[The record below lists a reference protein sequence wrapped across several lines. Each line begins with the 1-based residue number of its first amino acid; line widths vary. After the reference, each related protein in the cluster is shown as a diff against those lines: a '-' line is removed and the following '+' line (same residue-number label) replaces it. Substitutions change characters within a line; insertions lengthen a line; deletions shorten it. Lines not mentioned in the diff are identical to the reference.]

1 MMEATGKGHTHQEQI
16 YRRHNMIKTDKI
28 ERITKVSKDADT
40 EIALLKRDVENIR
53 DNHLAHMK
61 QDIDRIERK
70 VDKID
75 NRIWWV
81 LGVLIST
88 QVASMI
94 ANML

>member
-1 MMEATGKGHTHQEQI
+1 
-16 YRRHNMIKTDKI
+16 MIKTKQKEKTPTMKYD
-28 ERITKVSKDADT
+28 TDT
-40 EIALLKRDVENIR
+40 EIALLKKDVLEIK

-61 QDIDRIERK
+61 DDIDRIERK

-81 LGVLIST
+81 LGILVST

>member
-1 MMEATGKGHTHQEQI
+1 
-16 YRRHNMIKTDKI
+16 MIKT
-28 ERITKVSKDADT
+28 ERKEKTKTMKYDTDT
-40 EIALLKRDVENIR
+40 EIALLKKDVAEIK

-61 QDIDRIERK
+61 DDIDRIERK

-81 LGVLIST
+81 LGILVST

>member
-1 MMEATGKGHTHQEQI
+1 
-16 YRRHNMIKTDKI
+16 MIKTKQK
-28 ERITKVSKDADT
+28 EKTKTMKYDSDT
-40 EIALLKRDVENIR
+40 EIALLKKDVAEIK

-61 QDIDRIERK
+61 DDIDRIERK

-81 LGVLIST
+81 LGILVST

-94 ANML
+94 ANMI

>member
-1 MMEATGKGHTHQEQI
+1 
-16 YRRHNMIKTDKI
+16 MIKT
-28 ERITKVSKDADT
+28 ERKEKTKTMKYDTDT
-40 EIALLKRDVENIR
+40 EIAMLKKDVAEIK

-61 QDIDRIERK
+61 DDIDRIERK

-81 LGVLIST
+81 LGILVST

-94 ANML
+94 ANMI

>member
-1 MMEATGKGHTHQEQI
+1 
-16 YRRHNMIKTDKI
+16 MIKTKRDIK
-28 ERITKVSKDADT
+28 EKQTMKYDSDT
-40 EIALLKRDVENIR
+40 EIALLKKDVAEIK

-61 QDIDRIERK
+61 DDIDRIERK

-81 LGVLIST
+81 LGILVST

-94 ANML
+94 ANMI

>member
-1 MMEATGKGHTHQEQI
+1 
-16 YRRHNMIKTDKI
+16 MIKTDKI
-28 ERITKVSKDADT
+28 ERMTKVSKDADT
-40 EIALLKRDVENIR
+40 EIALLKRDVETIR

-61 QDIDRIERK
+61 DDIDRIERK

-75 NRIWWV
+75 NRIWWI

-88 QVASMI
+88 QLESMI

>member
-1 MMEATGKGHTHQEQI
+1 
-16 YRRHNMIKTDKI
+16 MIKTAKKQGI
-28 ERITKVSKDADT
+28 KRVTKDTDT
-40 EIALLKRDVENIR
+40 EIALLKRDVETIR

-61 QDIDRIERK
+61 DDIDRIERK

-94 ANML
+94 ANMI

>member
-1 MMEATGKGHTHQEQI
+1 
-16 YRRHNMIKTDKI
+16 MIKT
-28 ERITKVSKDADT
+28 ERKEKTKTMKYDTDT
-40 EIALLKRDVENIR
+40 EIALLKKDVAEIK

-61 QDIDRIERK
+61 DDIDRIERK

-75 NRIWWV
+75 NRIWWG
-81 LGVLIST
+81 LGILVST

>member
-1 MMEATGKGHTHQEQI
+1 
-16 YRRHNMIKTDKI
+16 MIKTDKI

>member
-1 MMEATGKGHTHQEQI
+1 
-16 YRRHNMIKTDKI
+16 MIKTERKDKV
-28 ERITKVSKDADT
+28 KAMSYDNDT
-40 EIALLKRDVENIR
+40 EIALLKKDVKEIK
-53 DNHLAHMK
+53 DNHLSHMK
-61 QDIDRIERK
+61 DDIDRIERK

-88 QVASMI
+88 QVAAMI

>member
-1 MMEATGKGHTHQEQI
+1 
-16 YRRHNMIKTDKI
+16 MIKTDKI
-28 ERITKVSKDADT
+28 ERMTKVSKDADT
-40 EIALLKRDVENIR
+40 EIALLKRDVETIR

-94 ANML
+94 ANMI

>member
-1 MMEATGKGHTHQEQI
+1 
-16 YRRHNMIKTDKI
+16 MIKTDKI
-28 ERITKVSKDADT
+28 ERMTKVSKDADT

-94 ANML
+94 ANMI

>member
-1 MMEATGKGHTHQEQI
+1 
-16 YRRHNMIKTDKI
+16 MIKTDKI
-28 ERITKVSKDADT
+28 ERMTKVSKDADT

-61 QDIDRIERK
+61 QDIDSIERK

>member
-1 MMEATGKGHTHQEQI
+1 
-16 YRRHNMIKTDKI
+16 MIKT
-28 ERITKVSKDADT
+28 ERKEKTKTMKYDTDT
-40 EIALLKRDVENIR
+40 EIALLKKDVAEIK

-61 QDIDRIERK
+61 DDIDRIERK

-75 NRIWWV
+75 NRLYWI
-81 LGVLIST
+81 LGILVST

>member
-1 MMEATGKGHTHQEQI
+1 
-16 YRRHNMIKTDKI
+16 MIKTAKTEGI
-28 ERITKVSKDADT
+28 KRVTKDADT

>member
-1 MMEATGKGHTHQEQI
+1 
-16 YRRHNMIKTDKI
+16 MITTAKT
-28 ERITKVSKDADT
+28 ERAKKVTKDTDT
-40 EIALLKRDVENIR
+40 EIALLKRDVETIR

-61 QDIDRIERK
+61 DDIDRIERK

-94 ANML
+94 ANMI

>member
-1 MMEATGKGHTHQEQI
+1 
-16 YRRHNMIKTDKI
+16 MIKT
-28 ERITKVSKDADT
+28 ERKEKTPVMKYDNDT
-40 EIALLKRDVENIR
+40 EIALLKKDVAEIKN
-53 DNHLAHMK
+53 NHLAHMK
-61 QDIDRIERK
+61 DDIDRIERK

-81 LGVLIST
+81 LGILVST

>member
-1 MMEATGKGHTHQEQI
+1 
-16 YRRHNMIKTDKI
+16 MIKTERKDKVK
-28 ERITKVSKDADT
+28 TMTYDNDT
-40 EIALLKRDVENIR
+40 EIALLKKDVKEIK
-53 DNHLAHMK
+53 DNHLSHMK
-61 QDIDRIERK
+61 DDIDRIERK

-88 QVASMI
+88 QVAAMI

>member
-1 MMEATGKGHTHQEQI
+1 
-16 YRRHNMIKTDKI
+16 MIKT
-28 ERITKVSKDADT
+28 ERKEKTKTMKYDSDT
-40 EIALLKRDVENIR
+40 EIALLKKDVAEIK

-61 QDIDRIERK
+61 DDIDRIERK

-81 LGVLIST
+81 LGILVST

>member
-1 MMEATGKGHTHQEQI
+1 
-16 YRRHNMIKTDKI
+16 MIKTKRDIK
-28 ERITKVSKDADT
+28 EKQTMKYDSDT
-40 EIALLKRDVENIR
+40 EIALLKKDVAEIK

-61 QDIDRIERK
+61 DDIDRIERN

-81 LGVLIST
+81 LGILVST

-94 ANML
+94 ANMI

>member
-1 MMEATGKGHTHQEQI
+1 
-16 YRRHNMIKTDKI
+16 MITTAKT
-28 ERITKVSKDADT
+28 ERAKKVTKDTDTDT
-40 EIALLKRDVENIR
+40 EIALLKRDVETIR

-61 QDIDRIERK
+61 DDIDRIERK

-94 ANML
+94 ANMI

>member
-1 MMEATGKGHTHQEQI
+1 
-16 YRRHNMIKTDKI
+16 MITTAKTERAKI
-28 ERITKVSKDADT
+28 VTKDTDT
-40 EIALLKRDVENIR
+40 EIAFLKRDVETIR

-61 QDIDRIERK
+61 DDIDRIERK

-94 ANML
+94 ANMI

>member
-1 MMEATGKGHTHQEQI
+1 
-16 YRRHNMIKTDKI
+16 MIKTKRDIK
-28 ERITKVSKDADT
+28 ETKTMQYDNDT
-40 EIALLKRDVENIR
+40 EIALLKKDVAEIK

-61 QDIDRIERK
+61 DDIDRIERK

-81 LGVLIST
+81 LGILVST

>member
-1 MMEATGKGHTHQEQI
+1 
-16 YRRHNMIKTDKI
+16 MIKTAKTEGI
-28 ERITKVSKDADT
+28 KRVTKDTDT
-40 EIALLKRDVENIR
+40 EIALLKRDVETIR

-61 QDIDRIERK
+61 DDIDRIERK

>member
-1 MMEATGKGHTHQEQI
+1 
-16 YRRHNMIKTDKI
+16 MIKTAKK
-28 ERITKVSKDADT
+28 ERVEKVTKDVDT
-40 EIALLKRDVENIR
+40 EIALLKRDVETIR

-61 QDIDRIERK
+61 DDIDRIERK

-94 ANML
+94 ANMI